1 MCRAWVFR
9 IVKLAEELRQT
20 AHELDKRT
28 TYKMPKKKIGKQQPQ
43 KLTDRSLSQFD
54 PTSQHEPFSFL
65 KENFLHSSIFFLL
78 PCNNVLV
85 ILVIVIQVCHLLS
98 IFGSVSSWP
107 RLRFA
112 LRWVETR

>member
-9 IVKLAEELRQT
+9 IVKLADELRQK

-43 KLTDRSLSQFD
+43 KLTDRSLPQFD
-54 PTSQHEPFSFL
+54 PTSQHEPLFFKGKFFAFFHL
-65 KENFLHSSIFFLL
+65 FFLL

-107 RLRFA
+107 RLRFT